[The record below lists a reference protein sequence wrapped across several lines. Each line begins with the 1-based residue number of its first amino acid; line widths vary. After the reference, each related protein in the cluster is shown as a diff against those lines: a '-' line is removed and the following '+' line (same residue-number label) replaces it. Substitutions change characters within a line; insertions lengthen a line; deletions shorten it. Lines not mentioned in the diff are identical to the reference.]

1 MDHKPTETKDVT
13 PVNDTLEDL
22 LNNPFSTPTDTLTTS
37 QQAEIDQLQEQQT
50 AARLID
56 KLPAERQEQAKQ
68 LAAKIDAND
77 AQSVISYGSA
87 AQAKLSEFS
96 QSMLNHVQAQD
107 IGPVGDSL
115 TELMYRLQEANPD
128 ELRAGEGNIF
138 QRVFGKVKQSIYEVT
153 AKYQKIGA
161 QIDKISVKLDKEKDG
176 LLKDNLML
184 EQLYQKNKDYFD
196 ALNIY
201 IAAGELKMEELQTT
215 IIPEAMKRAE
225 ETGDQ
230 MDVQI
235 ANDYTQFLD
244 RLDKR
249 THDLRL
255 ARQITIQQAPQ
266 IRLIQNTNQALAE
279 KIQASI
285 ATAIPLWKNQV
296 VIALTLLRQKDAVTA
311 QRQVSE
317 TTNDLLKKNSEML
330 KISAIE
336 TAKENERGIVDI
348 ETLQTTQNDL
358 IETIQEN
365 IAYPKRRK
373 RKTSSCRS
381 RAWTHGRRSE
391 TKTVGFNPIDHLSL
405 VTKTNAQQQFITTVD
420 GRFSYLS
427 SNFSIGVYFSFI
439 LLCP

>member
-1 MDHKPTETKDVT
+1 MDDKPKDIT
-13 PVNDTLEDL
+13 PVSDTLDDL
-22 LNNPFSTPTDTLTTS
+22 LNNPFSTPVDSLTAT
-37 QQAEIDQLQEQQT
+37 QQSEISALQDQQV

-56 KLPAERQEQAKQ
+56 KLPEDRKAQARE
-68 LAAKIDAND
+68 LASKIDVQD
-77 AQSVISYGSA
+77 AQAVITYGSA
-87 AQAKLSEFS
+87 AQTKLGEFS

-115 TELMYRLQEANPD
+115 TDLMYRLNEANPD
-128 ELRAGEGNIF
+128 ELRAGEGNFF
-138 QRVFGKVKQSIYEVT
+138 QKMFGKVKQSIFEIT

-161 QIDKISVKLDKEKDG
+161 QIDKIAVKLDKEKDG

-184 EQLYQKNKDYFD
+184 EQLYNKNKDYFD

-201 IAAGELKMEELQTT
+201 IAAGEIKIEELQTS
-215 IIPEAMKRAE
+215 IIPEAMKKAE
-225 ETGDQ
+225 ATGDQ
-230 MDVQI
+230 MDVQV

-285 ATAIPLWKNQV
+285 NTAIPLWKNQV

-348 ETLQTTQNDL
+348 DTLQKTQNDL
-358 IETIQEN
+358 VETIQETLR
-365 IAYPKRRK
+365 IQQEGKEKRRAAEIELGHMEEDL
-373 RKTSSCRS
+373 KT
-381 RAWTHGRRSE
+381 
-391 TKTVGFNPIDHLSL
+391 K
-405 VTKTNAQQQFITTVD
+405 
-420 GRFSYLS
+420 
-427 SNFSIGVYFSFI
+427 
-439 LLCP
+439 LLELTQ

>member
-266 IRLIQNTNQALAE
+266 IRLIQNTNKALAE

-358 IETIQEN
+358 IETIQETLR
-365 IAYPKRRK
+365 IQKEGKEKRRHAEVELGHMEEDLK
-373 RKTSSCRS
+373 QK
-381 RAWTHGRRSE
+381 
-391 TKTVGFNPIDHLSL
+391 
-405 VTKTNAQQQFITTVD
+405 
-420 GRFSYLS
+420 
-427 SNFSIGVYFSFI
+427 
-439 LLCP
+439 LLDLTQ

>member
-1 MDHKPTETKDVT
+1 MNEENKPTDVT

-22 LNNPFSTPTDTLTTS
+22 LNNPFSTPTNSLTQS
-37 QQAEIDQLQEQQT
+37 QEAEITQLQEQQQ

-56 KLPAERQEQAKQ
+56 KLPPERQAQAKE
-68 LAAKIDAND
+68 LAAKIDTAD

-87 AQAKLSEFS
+87 AQTKLSEFS
-96 QSMLNHVQAQD
+96 QSMLNHVQVQD

-161 QIDKISVKLDKEKDG
+161 QIDKIAVKLDKEKDG

-201 IAAGELKMEELQTT
+201 IAAGELKMEELQTVT
-215 IIPEAMKRAE
+215 IPAAMKKAE

-279 KIQASI
+279 KIQASV

-348 ETLQTTQNDL
+348 ETLQKTQNDL
-358 IETIQEN
+358 VETIQETLR
-365 IAYPKRRK
+365 IQQEGKEKRRH
-373 RKTSSCRS
+373 
-381 RAWTHGRRSE
+381 AE
-391 TKTVGFNPIDHLSL
+391 VELSHMEEDL
-405 VTKTNAQQQFITTVD
+405 KQK
-420 GRFSYLS
+420 
-427 SNFSIGVYFSFI
+427 
-439 LLCP
+439 LLDLTQ

>member
-225 ETGDQ
+225 ETGDH

-358 IETIQEN
+358 IETIQETLR
-365 IAYPKRRK
+365 IQKEGKEKRRHAEVELGHMEEDLK
-373 RKTSSCRS
+373 QK
-381 RAWTHGRRSE
+381 
-391 TKTVGFNPIDHLSL
+391 
-405 VTKTNAQQQFITTVD
+405 
-420 GRFSYLS
+420 
-427 SNFSIGVYFSFI
+427 
-439 LLCP
+439 LLDLTQ

>member
-1 MDHKPTETKDVT
+1 MMKESSFNEPQGGVLMVNNHPSEPKDIT

-22 LNNPFSTPTDTLTTS
+22 LNNPFSTPTDKLTQT
-37 QQAEIDQLQEQQT
+37 QQNEINALQEQQT
-50 AARLID
+50 ATRLID
-56 KLPAERQEQAKQ
+56 KLPAERQEQAKE

-87 AQAKLSEFS
+87 AQTKLSEFS

-161 QIDKISVKLDKEKDG
+161 QIDKVSIKLDKEKDG

-215 IIPEAMKRAE
+215 IIPEAMKKAE

-358 IETIQEN
+358 IETIQETLR
-365 IAYPKRRK
+365 IQQEGKEKRRHAEVELGNMEDDLK
-373 RKTSSCRS
+373 QK
-381 RAWTHGRRSE
+381 
-391 TKTVGFNPIDHLSL
+391 
-405 VTKTNAQQQFITTVD
+405 
-420 GRFSYLS
+420 
-427 SNFSIGVYFSFI
+427 
-439 LLCP
+439 LLDLTQ

>member
-1 MDHKPTETKDVT
+1 MVNNHPSEPNDIT

-22 LNNPFSTPTDTLTTS
+22 LNNPFSTPTDKLTQT
-37 QQAEIDQLQEQQT
+37 QQNEINALQEQQT
-50 AARLID
+50 ATRLID
-56 KLPAERQEQAKQ
+56 KLPAERQEQAKE

-87 AQAKLSEFS
+87 AQTKLSEFS

-115 TELMYRLQEANPD
+115 TELMYRLQEENPD

-161 QIDKISVKLDKEKDG
+161 QIDKISIKLDKEKDG

-201 IAAGELKMEELQTT
+201 IAAGELKMEDLQTT
-215 IIPEAMKRAE
+215 IIPEAMKKAE

-358 IETIQEN
+358 IETIQETLR
-365 IAYPKRRK
+365 IQQEGKEKRRHAEVELGNMEDDLK
-373 RKTSSCRS
+373 QK
-381 RAWTHGRRSE
+381 
-391 TKTVGFNPIDHLSL
+391 
-405 VTKTNAQQQFITTVD
+405 
-420 GRFSYLS
+420 
-427 SNFSIGVYFSFI
+427 
-439 LLCP
+439 LLDLTQ

>member
-1 MDHKPTETKDVT
+1 MDNKQKETVSVD
-13 PVNDTLEDL
+13 NALDDL
-22 LNNPFSTPTDTLTTS
+22 LNNPFSTPIDTLTTTQQNEIS
-37 QQAEIDQLQEQQT
+37 ALRDQQA
-50 AARLID
+50 AVRLVD
-56 KLPAERQEQAKQ
+56 KLPEDRKRQAQE
-68 LAAKIDAND
+68 LASKIDIQDSQA
-77 AQSVISYGSA
+77 VITYGSN
-87 AQAKLSEFS
+87 AQNKLSEFS

-107 IGPVGDSL
+107 IGPIGDSL
-115 TELMYRLQEANPD
+115 TDLMYRLNEANPD

-138 QRVFGKVKQSIYEVT
+138 QKMFGKVKQSIFEIT

-161 QIDKISVKLDKEKDG
+161 QIDKIAVKLDREKEG

-184 EQLYQKNKDYFD
+184 EQLYNKNKDYFD

-201 IAAGELKMEELQTT
+201 IAAGELKIEELNLKT
-215 IIPEAMKRAE
+215 IPEAMKKAE

-285 ATAIPLWKNQV
+285 NTAIPLWKNQV

-348 ETLQTTQNDL
+348 ETLQKTQNDL
-358 IETIQEN
+358 VETIQETLR
-365 IAYPKRRK
+365 IQQEGKEKRRAAEIELGNMEEDLK
-373 RKTSSCRS
+373 NK
-381 RAWTHGRRSE
+381 
-391 TKTVGFNPIDHLSL
+391 
-405 VTKTNAQQQFITTVD
+405 
-420 GRFSYLS
+420 
-427 SNFSIGVYFSFI
+427 
-439 LLCP
+439 LLELTQ